1 MCSFFFFFS
10 SRRRHT
16 RLVSDWSSDVCS
28 SDLVAGGGGRGIRP
42 VSDERDLLR
51 QFPLAQME
59 AQSFFGNGALYLEK
73 RVERAHHVEVQLLA
87 DGHGTTLAMGERD
100 CTLQRR
106 RQKILEEAPSPS
118 LNADQR
124 KSINELAARGA

>member
-1 MCSFFFFFS
+1 
-10 SRRRHT
+10 
-16 RLVSDWSSDVCS
+16 
-28 SDLVAGGGGRGIRP
+28 
-42 VSDERDLLR
+42 
-51 QFPLAQME
+51 

-87 DGHGTTLAMGERD
+87 DNHGKTLSMGERD

-118 LNADQR
+118 LNAAQR
-124 KSINELAARGA
+124 KSILDLAARGAAHVGYRNAGTMEFLLDQDGRFYRNSMVPALR